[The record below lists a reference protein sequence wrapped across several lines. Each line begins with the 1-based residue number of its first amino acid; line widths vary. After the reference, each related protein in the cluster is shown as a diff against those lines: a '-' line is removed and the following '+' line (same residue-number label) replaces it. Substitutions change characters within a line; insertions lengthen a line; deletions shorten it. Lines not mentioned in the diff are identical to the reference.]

1 MNLFKNQIP
10 KANGARKNNNDIIL
24 TNLLLVIVPQ
34 KPRSLE
40 KKVNQSW
47 QKDITHLKS
56 GIKMTQNFKIFEFK

>member
-34 KPRSLE
+34 KSRILE
-40 KKVNQSW
+40 KKGESIVSERYY
-47 QKDITHLKS
+47 LKT
-56 GIKMTQNFKIFEFK
+56 GIKMTQNFKIFKFK